1 MKFAIALIS
10 FWQNAGFNVDSW
22 RKSVDK
28 TKALVHLEYAKVLVP
43 DAETNPEV
51 TIYTAPSEEF
61 SDLLNSEEWALQEE
75 AL

>member
-10 FWQNAGFNVDSW
+10 FWQNAGFSVDSW

-61 SDLLNSEEWALQEE
+61 SDLLNSEEWAQEE
-75 AL
+75 DI

>member
-10 FWQNAGFNVDSW
+10 FWQNAGFNVDRW

-61 SDLLNSEEWALQEE
+61 SDLLNSEEWAPQEE

>member
-10 FWQNAGFNVDSW
+10 FWQNAGFNVDGW

-61 SDLLNSEEWALQEE
+61 SDLLNSEEWAQEE
-75 AL
+75 DI

>member
-22 RKSVDK
+22 RKSVDE

-61 SDLLNSEEWALQEE
+61 SDLLNSEEWAQEE
-75 AL
+75 EI

>member
-10 FWQNAGFNVDSW
+10 FWQNAGFNVDNW

-61 SDLLNSEEWALQEE
+61 SDLLNSEEWAPQEE

>member
-1 MKFAIALIS
+1 MKFAIASIE
-10 FWQNAGFNVDSW
+10 FWQSVGFNVDNW

-61 SDLLNSEEWALQEE
+61 TELLTSEEWTEPE
-75 AL
+75 SI